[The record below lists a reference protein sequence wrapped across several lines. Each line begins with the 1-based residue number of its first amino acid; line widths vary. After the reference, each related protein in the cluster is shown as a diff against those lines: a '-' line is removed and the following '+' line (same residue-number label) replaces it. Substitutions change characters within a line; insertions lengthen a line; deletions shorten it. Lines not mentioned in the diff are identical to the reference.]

1 MSEETQKL
9 ETQIAANPQVAE
21 IVDLALKDVNPQLHE
36 QIFLFLVKCKI
47 KPDDPLFIVM
57 LCCRYFNL
65 LTFNLPQE
73 IQNAFERGTTNLH
86 GEINNKVNNLSQD
99 FYAGAVKSVEAE
111 IGKAVNHL
119 LEQKDKPTRKK
130 RWLNYGKYA
139 ALTLIPLI
147 LGIFGTRQYY
157 EISGLTQFNIENQQ
171 LVGWGRSQEGKLAR
185 KIMQWNQ
192 GLVDGSCEKAVANLG
207 VGFGDALVKNG
218 ETIGI
223 RRATKGYCVVWR
235 VPPNQ
240 RKFQ

>member
-1 MSEETQKL
+1 MISSIHDLKGQQDL
-9 ETQIAANPQVAE
+9 EAYPDAIALIDQ
-21 IVDLALKDVNPQLHE
+21 ALKDVDEKLKE
-36 QIFLFLVKCKI
+36 EIFNFLVQCQV
-47 KPDDPLFIVM
+47 KPNDPLFV
-57 LCCRYFNL
+57 LLLACRYHHLITLNV
-65 LTFNLPQE
+65 PKE
-73 IQNAFERGTTNLH
+73 IENASDTAIVKMTGALNEQSQGMK
-86 GEINNKVNNLSQD
+86 EI
-99 FYAGAVKSVEAE
+99 AIASVESE
-111 IGKAVNHL
+111 IGKAVNRL
-119 LEQKDKPTRKK
+119 LEKQDKPTLVKQ
-130 RWLNYGKYA
+130 WLNYGKYA

-157 EISGLTQFNIENQQ
+157 EMSALTQFNIENQQ